1 MEAGYFQIPLVT
13 TSIGAEGL
21 NIEDGSMIVEDDGKK
36 MANLICDLY
45 GNYDRLREMSNNGK
59 NFISKNFMMSEAE
72 RVIRLDLSI

>member
-1 MEAGYFQIPLVT
+1 
-13 TSIGAEGL
+13 
-21 NIEDGSMIVEDDGKK
+21 MIVEDDGKK